1 MTGDDQLLLLLP
13 IDYETALQIR
23 GGKVLE
29 ERSGRMFRCDCGV
42 NAINHPSFITDK
54 HGTRICCVTPYQR
67 VYDNMAPRT
76 VGVLR
81 GAK

>member
-13 IDYETALQIR
+13 INYETALQIR

-29 ERSGRMFRCDCGV
+29 ERSDRMFRCDCGV

-54 HGTRICCVTPYQR
+54 RGTRIYCVTPYQR
-67 VYDNMAPRT
+67 IYDKITPWPE
-76 VGVLR
+76 GVLR